1 MLISSFKRYLRFY
14 RPNSFHDTAIFII
27 KDKYYTVLDIGG
39 VSVFA
44 RFITSLLPVGND
56 FYLRG
61 GGEEKKKKRKVY
73 MVQYC
78 SIFARKY
85 APGRR

>member
-14 RPNSFHDTAIFII
+14 RPNSFRDTAIFII
-27 KDKYYTVLDIGG
+27 KDKYYTVLDIGSLDICT
-39 VSVFA
+39 V
-44 RFITSLLPVGND
+44 ITSLLPVGND
-56 FYLRG
+56 FHLG